1 MTTPNSQENLEQTK
15 KELSVLYEISN
26 LMRTTLNLDQI
37 FYIILTALTSHEG
50 MEFNRAMLFLVNEED
65 NTLDGVMGIGPHTGE
80 EADRIWKAIETHHM
94 SLEDIVN
101 SYDKFKED
109 PDSKLNT
116 LVKELKIPLEEK
128 AGILATTV
136 LESMP
141 FEISSEQGLK
151 KVNKDVQKLLNLE
164 KFVTIPLK
172 GKNTVLGAI
181 LADNLF
187 TKKPI
192 TKSDIRMFS
201 MFANHAG
208 LAIENSRLYEKSLLL
223 SKIDW
228 LTQVWNSGEFHS
240 RLTIDIENAKKN
252 DAPLS
257 LAMMDLDNFKQYND
271 SYGHQKGDDAI
282 RNVARILKE
291 SSRGQDVVARYGG
304 EEFAMI
310 MPFTDLETAVMVT
323 ERYRIAIEEFFKK
336 TKKKKNELTITISIG
351 VASFPENAKNKEALI
366 NLADCA
372 LYEAKTQGKNQ
383 TCPFRT
389 DIKKFVDKILKKK
402 K

>member
-1 MTTPNSQENLEQTK
+1 MLNYNSQENLEQTK
-15 KELSVLYEISN
+15 KELSALYEISN

-50 MEFNRAMLFLVNEED
+50 MEFNRAILFLVNEED
-65 NTLDGVMGIGPHTGE
+65 NTLEGVMGIGPHSGE
-80 EADRIWKAIETHHM
+80 EADRIWRGIETQHM

-101 SYDKFKED
+101 SYDKFKEG
-109 PDSKLNT
+109 PDSKLNS
-116 LVKELKIPLEEK
+116 LVKEIKIPLNEK
-128 AGILATTV
+128 SGILATTV
-136 LESMP
+136 LEAMP
-141 FEISSEQGLK
+141 FEISSEEALK
-151 KVNKDVQKLLNLE
+151 RVNDDVKKLLTLE
-164 KFVTIPLK
+164 NFVTIPLK
-172 GKNTVLGAI
+172 GKEKVLGAI

-192 TKSDIRMFS
+192 TKSNIRMLS

-228 LTQVWNSGEFHS
+228 LTQIWNSGEFHN
-240 RLTIDIENAKKN
+240 RLAVSIENAKKN

-257 LAMMDLDNFKQYND
+257 LAMMDLDNFKAYND
-271 SYGHQKGDDAI
+271 SYGHQKGDEAI

-291 SSRGQDVVARYGG
+291 NSRTGDVLARYGG
-304 EEFAMI
+304 EEFAVI
-310 MPFTDLETAVMVT
+310 LPFTDLQSAVIVT
-323 ERYRIAIEEFFKK
+323 ERHRKAIESFFQDNKK
-336 TKKKKNELTITISIG
+336 RDNDINITISIG
-351 VASFPENAKNKEALI
+351 VASFPENAPDKETLI

-372 LYEAKTQGKNQ
+372 LYESKTHGKNRI
-383 TCPFRT
+383 CPFRT

-402 K
+402 